1 MPLFMFLSG
10 FCAYYSFPIKN
21 RKVFLK
27 KKLFGLY
34 LPYCSWSILLL
45 LITHLRSRKAVSMIE
60 VANTIMTSGFW
71 FLRILI
77 YIFLLVLLFDLLDAY
92 LKRKRYILPH
102 HAFII
107 SGVIVVAIAFFASY
121 LPGCGN
127 LYKHFLFFG
136 LGAGVHYFEDK
147 SSISDKDLT
156 ADICGV
162 LIVFLY
168 IVSVLTVINS
178 RNTAIVKIADMTAAF
193 FGTIGVYYLC
203 KKLSHC
209 FIGGRSISELGR
221 MTLGVY
227 AFHWNILFA
236 LKLGDFTDALSFIQS
251 DVMISIMIAVI
262 WICISFFAVIVLN
275 RWKWSRCILL
285 GSK

>member
-10 FCAYYSFPIKN
+10 FCAYYGFPIKN
-21 RKVFLK
+21 RKVYLK
-27 KKLFGLY
+27 KKLLGLY
-34 LPYCSWSILLL
+34 LPYCSWAFLY
-45 LITHLRSRKAVSMIE
+45 LIVTHLKGGKPITLSGV
-60 VANTIMTSGFW
+60 VNNVLNSGFW
-71 FLRILI
+71 FLRVLF
-77 YIFLLVLLFDLLDAY
+77 YLFLLVILLDWTY
-92 LKRKRYILPH
+92 ELLKRMKGLSTYM
-102 HAFII
+102 AFLI
-107 SGVIVVAIAFFASY
+107 SGTIVVSIAFFVSY

-136 LGAGVHYFEDK
+136 LGTGVHYFEDK
-147 SSISDKDLT
+147 SSINDKDLT
-156 ADICGV
+156 ADICGI
-162 LIVFLY
+162 LILILY
-168 IVSVLTVINS
+168 IVSVLSVINS
-178 RNTAIVKIADMTAAF
+178 RNTVIVKIADMTAAL

-221 MTLGVY
+221 MTLGIY

-236 LKLGDFTDALSFIQS
+236 LKLGDFVDALSFIQS
-251 DVMISIMIAVI
+251 DVMISIMIALI

-275 RWKWSRCILL
+275 KWKWSRCILL